1 MRMAGSISQTL
12 IRTTSTSSR
21 LLKSVNLV
29 PALRFCYYS
38 TNTHFSIVSL
48 IPDVADSSSSPSS
61 SSSSISPESE
71 ALVVRI
77 IEDAVHRII
86 VNRSAPEWLP
96 LVPGASYW
104 VPPKRR
110 NYGVAQ
116 LLRRLSNSPLDP
128 DQLMSLTTSRAWPSS
143 AYYLP
148 NTQVTNGGDGIMT
161 QTHCYTALPIA

>member
-1 MRMAGSISQTL
+1 MAGSISQTL
-12 IRTTSTSSR
+12 IGTTSTSSR
-21 LLKSVNLV
+21 LLKFINLV
-29 PALRFCYYS
+29 PVPRFCYYS
-38 TNTHFSIVSL
+38 TNTHFSLVSL

-71 ALVVRI
+71 ALAVRI

-128 DQLMSLTTSRAWPSS
+128 DQLMSLTTSRGWPSS

-148 NTQVTNGGDGIMT
+148 NNQVTNDGDGIMT
-161 QTHCYTALPIA
+161 QTHCFAALPIA